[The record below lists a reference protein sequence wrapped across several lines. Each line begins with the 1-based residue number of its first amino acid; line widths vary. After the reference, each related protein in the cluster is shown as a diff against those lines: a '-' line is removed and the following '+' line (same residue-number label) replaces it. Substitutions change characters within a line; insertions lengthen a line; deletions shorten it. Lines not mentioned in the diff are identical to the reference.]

1 MKIYNEAN
9 FEKKQKLNQQCLR
22 ILEKLKVYITIS
34 LSNIEPIIFKINLK
48 KKLLNPKPIDDL
60 TTQLCWAE
68 LSQLMQ
74 CTSPVQEG
82 KH

>member
-1 MKIYNEAN
+1 M
-9 FEKKQKLNQQCLR
+9 FENIREIKSTHFYIMIEYKNLLYLR
-22 ILEKLKVYITIS
+22 LI
-34 LSNIEPIIFKINLK
+34 LK

-82 KH
+82 KY